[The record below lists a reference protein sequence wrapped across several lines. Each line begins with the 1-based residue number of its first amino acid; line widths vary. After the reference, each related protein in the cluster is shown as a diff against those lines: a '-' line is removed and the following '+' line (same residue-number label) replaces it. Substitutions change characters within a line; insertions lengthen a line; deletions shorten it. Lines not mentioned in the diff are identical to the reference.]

1 MYADIKKTKEDM
13 VETDKYAMRAK
24 GQQANRKKISKLVS
38 EYEKYKKNK
47 LQNFRFNP
55 DKEHQQRLVS
65 FVLSSHFCSSYL
77 FIR

>member
-1 MYADIKKTKEDM
+1 MYADIQKTEEDM

-47 LQNFRFNP
+47 LQNLRFNP
-55 DKEHQQRLVS
+55 DKASTR
-65 FVLSSHFCSSYL
+65 FGKFCSVISFL
-77 FIR
+77 IKLSFH